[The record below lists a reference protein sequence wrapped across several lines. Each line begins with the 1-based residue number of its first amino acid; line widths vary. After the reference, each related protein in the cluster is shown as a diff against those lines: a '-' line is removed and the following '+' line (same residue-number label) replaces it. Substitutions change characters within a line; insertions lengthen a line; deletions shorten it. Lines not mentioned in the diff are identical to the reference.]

1 MLFSVLYLLTRN
13 KNYLNEF
20 LSAGPPDSPDK
31 PSIRSSQ
38 INARTVTIS
47 WRPAPFNG
55 YGPTRNFTVQYKLE
69 NNAWSTV
76 PEAIM
81 PSLTTYTVTG

>member
-1 MLFSVLYLLTRN
+1 MNIIQSVFT
-13 KNYLNEF
+13 
-20 LSAGPPDSPDK
+20 GPPDSPDK

-38 INARTVTIS
+38 INARNVTIS

-69 NNAWSTV
+69 DNSWSTV